1 MEPTGEEKRSPAG
14 GAPGVAIGID
24 RDRAPPLGVA
34 AGCDAPK
41 PKISSRS
48 APETAPETRGEPE
61 LLPPPR
67 PKMSSLPA
75 TGPPA
80 ETPPGGDER
89 APAVLPEEERIAFML
104 DPFLPNDPLMDHPS
118 IRLSSPLILHDL
130 CHDRTRAKVRYNP

>member
-1 MEPTGEEKRSPAG
+1 
-14 GAPGVAIGID
+14 
-24 RDRAPPLGVA
+24 
-34 AGCDAPK
+34 
-41 PKISSRS
+41 
-48 APETAPETRGEPE
+48 
-61 LLPPPR
+61 
-67 PKMSSLPA
+67 MSSLPA

>member
-130 CHDRTRAKVRYNP
+130 RHDRTRAKVRDNP